1 MKLLILTTFTPHHEA
16 FIDALMEYR
25 PFIYYEDVNTSK
37 CWRAM
42 EQAEIVMVYG
52 TGKLTEEAISRN
64 DTILNF
70 HGGNPEYYRGLDS
83 HLWAIYH
90 NDWNLQATM
99 HHVEP
104 TLDTGDIVFQAGLTG
119 FRTWEELQEA
129 NNQAAIDMALLALSA
144 EWLPR
149 RKQAKRGRYYGAM
162 PEELKE
168 KCIAKISKTF
178 S

>member
-1 MKLLILTTFTPHHEA
+1 MKILILTTLTPHHEE
-16 FIDALMEYR
+16 FINALKEYR
-25 PFIYYEDVNTSK
+25 PFLYSENINTPK
-37 CWRAM
+37 CWRIM

-52 TGKLTEEAISRN
+52 TGKLTEETISKN
-64 DTILNF
+64 NIILNF

-104 TLDTGDIVFQAGLTG
+104 TLDTGDIVFQTGLAG
-119 FRTWEELQEA
+119 FKSWEELEEV
-129 NNQAAIDMALLALSA
+129 NNQAAIDMALLTLSSK
-144 EWLPR
+144 WLPR

-162 PEELKE
+162 PEPLRSKTIE
-168 KCIAKISKTF
+168 KISKVF
-178 S
+178 E